1 MRTTQT
7 LPWIVFSLFSI
18 LLWQVSASVLAQNK
32 KNNVI
37 LKQGQFYLAS
47 DSSRIDGI
55 NGIFEYKGHAQY
67 KEPGLSINADHL
79 IGRKNKKGQFK
90 SFTAYGSPAIFSQIN
105 PQTGDR
111 LELKANVIKFYII
124 KQQLIAEI
132 NASLVQQSK
141 SNNRLTIEASKI
153 TVKNQSSKQRQI
165 SGKGKPLLLTVVNN
179 GQQELSASANQLV
192 IKSESEGLLL
202 SGDVIAKQQDGTV
215 SAGTFRYNRIT
226 KISSFEKSNAEQVE
240 IIQTK
245 SIDQ

>member
-1 MRTTQT
+1 MRSSQM
-7 LPWIVFSLFSI
+7 LSWIKCLLLSLT
-18 LLWQVSASVLAQNK
+18 LWQVSAAVIAQSK
-32 KNNVI
+32 QDKIV

-79 IGRKNKKGQFK
+79 IGRKDKKGQFK

-111 LELKANVIKFYII
+111 LELKANVIKYYII
-124 KQQLIAEI
+124 KQQLTAEI
-132 NASLVQQSK
+132 NASLLQQSK
-141 SNNRLTIEASKI
+141 NKDTLTIKASKI
-153 TVKNQSSKQRQI
+153 TVKNQSSQQRQI
-165 SGKGKPLLLTVVNN
+165 SGNGKPLVLTVVNN
-179 GQQELSASANQLV
+179 GQQELTASANQLL

-202 SGDVIAKQQDGTV
+202 TGDVIAKQQAGTV
-215 SAGTFRYNRIT
+215 SAGSFRYNRKT
-226 KISSFEKSNAEQVE
+226 KISSFEKSNAQQVE

-245 SIDQ
+245 STEQ